1 MTTNK
6 RQTSFSL
13 SSKTN
18 DAIDLYQQVPYRIA
32 TASNLLVL
40 DRDAYVKQITDLD
53 TRAIRVLLNVGSYGP
68 INAADIAYQTRLDP
82 YSVTRA
88 INGLLK
94 EGLIQAANDHATSR
108 SKFVELS
115 KAGIPIYQN
124 IANYM
129 AKRCEDVLDGI
140 SDEEQTLL
148 MTVLEKIELN
158 TERML
163 AQNAQTLKDNGD
175 TPTRDQSE
183 QIRWLK
189 RTQKQSQ

>member
-18 DAIDLYQQVPYRIA
+18 DALDLYQQVPYRIA

-94 EGLIQAANDHATSR
+94 KGLILASNDHQKSR
-108 SKFVELS
+108 SKLVEIS
-115 KAGIPIYQN
+115 DNGKPIYQK
-124 IANYM
+124 ISDYM
-129 AKRCEDVLDGI
+129 AKRCDAVLAGI
-140 SDEEQTLL
+140 SETEQATLMML
-148 MTVLEKIELN
+148 LEKIELN
-158 TERML
+158 TEKML
-163 AQNAQTLKDNGD
+163 ADNANTVAKQGG

-183 QIRWLK
+183 QIRWFK

>member
-18 DAIDLYQQVPYRIA
+18 DALDLYQQVPYRIA

-94 EGLIQAANDHATSR
+94 KGLILASNDHQKSR
-108 SKFVELS
+108 SKLVEIS
-115 KAGIPIYQN
+115 DNGKPIYQK
-124 IANYM
+124 ISDYM
-129 AKRCEDVLDGI
+129 AKRCDAVLAGI
-140 SDEEQTLL
+140 SKTEQATLMML
-148 MTVLEKIELN
+148 LEKIELN
-158 TERML
+158 TEKML
-163 AQNAQTLKDNGD
+163 ASNADTVAKQGG

-183 QIRWLK
+183 QIRWFK

>member
-1 MTTNK
+1 MLALMG
-6 RQTSFSL
+6 RL
-13 SSKTN
+13 MRL
-18 DAIDLYQQVPYRIA
+18 I
-32 TASNLLVL
+32 LLT
-40 DRDAYVKQITDLD
+40 KH
-53 TRAIRVLLNVGSYGP
+53 GS
-68 INAADIAYQTRLDP
+68 TP

-140 SDEEQTLL
+140 SDEEQTI
-148 MTVLEKIELN
+148 TDDS
-158 TERML
+158 T
-163 AQNAQTLKDNGD
+163 
-175 TPTRDQSE
+175 
-183 QIRWLK
+183 
-189 RTQKQSQ
+189 

>member
-13 SSKTN
+13 SSKTK
-18 DAIDLYQQVPYRIA
+18 DALDLYQQVPYRIA

-94 EGLIQAANDHATSR
+94 KGLILASNDHQKSR
-108 SKFVELS
+108 SKLVEIS
-115 KAGIPIYQN
+115 DNGKPIYQK
-124 IANYM
+124 ISDYM
-129 AKRCEDVLDGI
+129 AKRCDAVLAGI
-140 SDEEQTLL
+140 SETEQAML
-148 MTVLEKIELN
+148 MMLLEKIELN
-158 TERML
+158 TEKML
-163 AQNAQTLKDNGD
+163 AGNADKVAKQGG

-183 QIRWLK
+183 QIRWFK
-189 RTQKQSQ
+189 RTQKQSK

>member
-68 INAADIAYQTRLDP
+68 INAADIAYQTQLDP

-163 AQNAQTLKDNGD
+163 AQNAQTLKDNGG

>member
-18 DAIDLYQQVPYRIA
+18 DALDLYQQVPYRIA

-94 EGLIQAANDHATSR
+94 KGLILASNDHQKSR
-108 SKFVELS
+108 SKLVEIS
-115 KAGIPIYQN
+115 DNGKPIYQK
-124 IANYM
+124 ISDYM
-129 AKRCEDVLDGI
+129 AKRCDAVLAGI
-140 SDEEQTLL
+140 SETEQATLMML
-148 MTVLEKIELN
+148 LEKIELN
-158 TERML
+158 TEKML
-163 AQNAQTLKDNGD
+163 ADNADTVAKQGG

-183 QIRWLK
+183 QIRWFK

>member
-13 SSKTN
+13 SSTTN
-18 DAIDLYQQVPYRIA
+18 DALDLYQQVPYRIA

-94 EGLIQAANDHATSR
+94 KGLILASNDHQKSR
-108 SKFVELS
+108 SKLVEIS
-115 KAGIPIYQN
+115 DNGKPIYQK
-124 IANYM
+124 ISDYM
-129 AKRCEDVLDGI
+129 AKRCDAVLAGI
-140 SDEEQTLL
+140 SETEQATLMML
-148 MTVLEKIELN
+148 LEKIELN
-158 TERML
+158 TEKML
-163 AQNAQTLKDNGD
+163 ADNADTVAKQGG

-183 QIRWLK
+183 QIRWFK
-189 RTQKQSQ
+189 RTQKQSK

>member
-1 MTTNK
+1 MTANK
-6 RQTSFSL
+6 RQTSFKL
-13 SSKTN
+13 SKKL
-18 DAIDLYQQVPYRIA
+18 DKALDLYQQVPYRIA
-32 TASNLLVL
+32 TASNLLAL
-40 DRDAYVKQITDLD
+40 DRDANVKHITHLD
-53 TRAIRVLLNVGSYGP
+53 TRAIRVLLNIGSYGP

-94 EGLIQAANDHATSR
+94 EGLIQAANDHSTSR

-115 KAGIPIYQN
+115 EAGTPIYQN
-124 IANYM
+124 IASYM

-163 AQNAQTLKDNGD
+163 AQNAQTLKDNGG

-183 QIRWLK
+183 QIRWFK
-189 RTQKQSQ
+189 RTQKQSK

>member
-18 DAIDLYQQVPYRIA
+18 DALDLYQQVPYRIA

-94 EGLIQAANDHATSR
+94 KGLILASNDHQKSR
-108 SKFVELS
+108 SKLVEIS
-115 KAGIPIYQN
+115 DNGKPIYQK
-124 IANYM
+124 ISDYM
-129 AKRCEDVLDGI
+129 AKRCDAVLAGI
-140 SDEEQTLL
+140 SETEQATLMML
-148 MTVLEKIELN
+148 LEKIELN
-158 TERML
+158 TEKML
-163 AQNAQTLKDNGD
+163 ADNADTVAKQGG

-183 QIRWLK
+183 QIRWFK
-189 RTQKQSQ
+189 RTQKQSK

>member
-163 AQNAQTLKDNGD
+163 AQNAQTLKDNGG

>member
-13 SSKTN
+13 SSTTN
-18 DAIDLYQQVPYRIA
+18 DALDLYQQVPYRIA

-94 EGLIQAANDHATSR
+94 EGLILASNDHQKSR
-108 SKFVELS
+108 SKLVEIS
-115 KAGIPIYQN
+115 DNGKPIYQK
-124 IANYM
+124 ISDYM
-129 AKRCEDVLDGI
+129 AKRCDAVLAGI
-140 SDEEQTLL
+140 SETEQATLMML
-148 MTVLEKIELN
+148 LEKIELN
-158 TERML
+158 TEKML
-163 AQNAQTLKDNGD
+163 AGNADKVAKQGG

-183 QIRWLK
+183 QIRWFK

>member
-13 SSKTN
+13 SSTTN
-18 DAIDLYQQVPYRIA
+18 DALDLYQQVPYRIA

-94 EGLIQAANDHATSR
+94 EGLILASNDHQKSR
-108 SKFVELS
+108 SKLVEIS
-115 KAGIPIYQN
+115 DNGKPIYQK
-124 IANYM
+124 ISDYM
-129 AKRCEDVLDGI
+129 AKRCDAVLAGI
-140 SDEEQTLL
+140 SETEQATLMML
-148 MTVLEKIELN
+148 LEKIELN
-158 TERML
+158 TEKML
-163 AQNAQTLKDNGD
+163 AGNADKVAKQGG

-183 QIRWLK
+183 QIRWFK
-189 RTQKQSQ
+189 RTQKQSE

>member
-18 DAIDLYQQVPYRIA
+18 DAIDLYQQAPYRIA

-163 AQNAQTLKDNGD
+163 AQNAQTLKDNGG

>member
-18 DAIDLYQQVPYRIA
+18 DALDLYQQVPYRIA

-94 EGLIQAANDHATSR
+94 KGLILASNDHQKSR
-108 SKFVELS
+108 SKLVEIS
-115 KAGIPIYQN
+115 DHGKPIYQK
-124 IANYM
+124 ISDYM
-129 AKRCEDVLDGI
+129 AKRCDAVLAGI
-140 SDEEQTLL
+140 SETEQATLMML
-148 MTVLEKIELN
+148 LEKIELN
-158 TERML
+158 TEKML
-163 AQNAQTLKDNGD
+163 AGNADTVAKQGG

-183 QIRWLK
+183 QIRWFK

>member
-1 MTTNK
+1 MTSNSRKTAFNLNNK
-6 RQTSFSL
+6 VSGCL
-13 SSKTN
+13 
-18 DAIDLYQQVPYRIA
+18 DLYNQVPYRIA
-32 TASNLLVL
+32 TASNLLAL
-40 DRDAYVKQITDLD
+40 DRDANVKHITHLD
-53 TRAIRVLLNVGSYGP
+53 TRAIRVLLNIGSYGP

-94 EGLIQAANDHATSR
+94 EGLIQAANDHSTSR

-115 KAGIPIYQN
+115 EAGTPIYQN
-124 IANYM
+124 IASYM

-140 SDEEQTLL
+140 SDDEQTLL

-163 AQNAQTLKDNGD
+163 AQNAQTLKDNGG

-183 QIRWLK
+183 QIRWFK
-189 RTQKQSQ
+189 RTQKQSK

>member
-1 MTTNK
+1 MTSNSRKTAFNLNNK
-6 RQTSFSL
+6 VSGCL
-13 SSKTN
+13 
-18 DAIDLYQQVPYRIA
+18 DLYNQVPYRIA
-32 TASNLLVL
+32 TASNLLAL
-40 DRDAYVKQITDLD
+40 DRDANVKHITHLD
-53 TRAIRVLLNVGSYGP
+53 TRAIRVLLNIGSYGP

-94 EGLIQAANDHATSR
+94 EGLIQAANDHSTSR

-115 KAGIPIYQN
+115 EAGTPIYQN
-124 IANYM
+124 IASYM

-140 SDEEQTLL
+140 SDDEQTLL

-163 AQNAQTLKDNGD
+163 AQNAQTLKNNGG

-183 QIRWLK
+183 QIRWFK
-189 RTQKQSQ
+189 RTQKQSK